1 MRGLGVKKKPTVH
14 SSVTPFPRVFGL
26 MGEEAILLRVC
37 GEPGHLEADV
47 DSVSARRGLAVLH

>member
-1 MRGLGVKKKPTVH
+1 MKKKPTVH